1 MSSSDDTGGQASRAY
16 WQSLAEWLE
25 PGSTKQQA
33 DDTVDRR
40 EILKLLGASL
50 GLAGVAGCA
59 PNPTEKLVPF
69 VDAPRE
75 MTPGIAQQYATSME
89 LDGFATGLL
98 VKSHDGRPTK
108 IEGNPDHP
116 ASLGAAGPY
125 EQASVLGLYDPH
137 RAQASRYK
145 SSPTSF
151 DQVIARFASSR
162 DDGGARLR
170 FLLEPTGSPLI
181 GDLIRRIVARF
192 PTRASLSSPLVH
204 HDQRRRRALAFRT
217 PSSRNTISSRASTIL
232 SIDADFLSAMPFHLR
247 MAARF
252 RRATS
257 HEPAFPLHE
266 PPLRGRGES
275 QPDRG
280 DGRSPP

>member
-1 MSSSDDTGGQASRAY
+1 MTPEAKQAARTGRASPSGSSPA
-16 WQSLAEWLE
+16 
-25 PGSTKQQA
+25 STKQQR
-33 DDTVDRR
+33 DGTVDRR

-192 PTRASLSSPLVH
+192 PDSRFTFFSPLSTTTSADGGAARLPHADPAAIRSVAGLH
-204 HDQRRRRALAFRT
+204 HPLDRRRLSVGDAVPLA
-217 PSSRNTISSRASTIL
+217 
-232 SIDADFLSAMPFHLR
+232 HG
-247 MAARF
+247 ARF
-252 RRATS
+252 RGATS
-257 HEPAFPLHE
+257 HEPALATP
-266 PPLRGRGES
+266 
-275 QPDRG
+275 
-280 DGRSPP
+280 